1 MLARVV
7 TWEGGDA
14 EAMKQSAARIQ
25 EDSSDGPPPG
35 VPAKEFLLLQDT
47 ANGKAVA
54 IITFENEDDYRQGDE
69 TLSAMDPPGDGM
81 GKRVSVEKFEIAA
94 RFQA

>member
-14 EAMKQSAARIQ
+14 EAMKQSAAEINQ
-25 EDSSDGPPPG
+25 QSSDGPPPG

-47 ANGKAVA
+47 ANGKTVA

-69 TLSAMDPPGDGM
+69 VLSSMDPPGEGM
-81 GKRVSVEKFEIAA
+81 GQRVSVEKFEIAA
-94 RFQA
+94 RFEA